1 MRNLLKYLKSYYLT
15 IFLVF
20 LMLAFQAY
28 CDLSLPKYT
37 SNMVNVGIQEGGITS
52 SVLEVIRTSKMDDLL
67 LLADDTE
74 KEAVSESYKELKK
87 TKANV
92 DKYPLLKDESIL
104 VLKNKND
111 EKILSD
117 FFERTL
123 MIDAFFTNK
132 KMSKEIKEK
141 LHVDG
146 DIYSTISLMDE
157 NTKNAFLKGIN
168 KRLEK
173 IEPSILTQAAKS
185 SIKNEYKKIGVD
197 TNEIQTD
204 YIVKTGF
211 LMLLVALMSMVLT
224 IFVSY
229 FSAKVSAGMGK
240 KLREEV
246 FSKVLSFSQAEFK
259 KFEVASLI
267 TRNTNDITQ
276 VQMLLVTFLRIVFYA
291 PIMAIGGIFMVLNT
305 NTKMTWIIVVGV
317 SVILFIVLVLFI
329 VAMPKFKLLQKLID
343 KINLVS
349 REILSGLS
357 VIRAF
362 SRHKHEEKRFKK
374 ANTDLMQTNLFISR
388 MMSIMMPL
396 MMLCMNLIMVTI
408 VWIGAHHIDTGNMQ
422 VGDMM
427 AFMQYTMEIV
437 ISFLMISL
445 VSIILPRALVSVNR
459 INEVLT
465 MENVIKDASDLK
477 HFSSLKKG
485 EVEFRNVSFRYPD
498 AGYDVI
504 TDVSFIAKSGEVTA
518 LIGSTGSGKST
529 VINLIPR
536 FFDVTSGSILVDG
549 VNIKDVGIHALRE
562 KIGFV
567 PQKGV
572 LFTGSIKSNI
582 TYGSNINSKKK
593 LDEAIRISQSKEF
606 IDKLENGVDYEISQ
620 GGKNVSGGQRQR
632 LSIARALYKNPE
644 ILIFDDS
651 FSALDFKTDAKL
663 RHDLK
668 AVTKDKTVIIVAQRI
683 NTIMNADKIIVLE
696 EGKIVGMGTH
706 DELLKS
712 CEIYRQIASS
722 QLGKEEF

>member
-1 MRNLLKYLKSYYLT
+1 MKNLLRFLKRYYFA

-37 SNMVNVGIQEGGITS
+37 SDMVNVGIQEGGITS
-52 SVLEVIRTSKMDDLL
+52 SVPTVIRSSKLEDLL
-67 LLADDTE
+67 LFAYDNE
-74 KEAVSESYKELKK
+74 KQVVSKSYKNLEKSN
-87 TKANV
+87 ANIK
-92 DKYPLLKDESIL
+92 KYPLLKDENIL
-104 VLKNKND
+104 VLNDKNND
-111 EKILSD
+111 KVLSD
-117 FFERTL
+117 FFERVL
-123 MIDAFFTNK
+123 MIDTFFTNE
-132 KMSKEIKEK
+132 KMSFKIKKK
-141 LHVDG
+141 LNISD
-146 DIYSTISLMDE
+146 DIYTSMRNMDE
-157 NTKNAFLKGIN
+157 NTRNLFLKKISDN
-168 KRLEK
+168 LEK
-173 IEPSILTQAAKS
+173 VSSSILAQAAKNS
-185 SIKNEYKKIGVD
+185 VKEEYKKIGIN
-197 TNEIQTD
+197 TNNIQTN
-204 YIVKTGF
+204 YIIKTGF
-211 LMLLVALMSMVLT
+211 LMLVIAFISMFLT
-224 IFVSY
+224 IIISY
-229 FSAKVSAGMGK
+229 FSAKVSSGMGRD
-240 KLREEV
+240 LRQAV
-246 FSKVLSFSQAEFK
+246 FSKVLSFSPSEFK

-276 VQMLLVTFLRIVFYA
+276 IQVLLVMLLRVVFYA

-305 NTKMTWIIVVGV
+305 NTKMTWIIAVGV
-317 SVILFIVLVLFI
+317 AIILFIVLFLFI

-362 SRHKHEEKRFKK
+362 STHKHEEKRFEK
-374 ANTDLMQTNLFISR
+374 ANTDLMRTNLFINR
-388 MMSIMMPL
+388 TMAIMMPL
-396 MMLCMNLIMVTI
+396 MMLVMNLITVTI
-408 VWIGAHHIDTGNMQ
+408 VWVGAGHIDSGNMQ

-437 ISFLMISL
+437 MSFLMISL

-465 MENVIKDASDLK
+465 TKNVITDPSNLK
-477 HFSSLKKG
+477 HFSGKDRG
-485 EVEFRNVSFRYPD
+485 TVEFKNVSFRYPE
-498 AGYDVI
+498 ASYDVI
-504 TDVSFIAKSGEVTA
+504 TDISFKAKKGEVTA

-536 FFDVTSGSILVDG
+536 FFDVTGGSILVDG
-549 VNIKDVGIHALRE
+549 VNIKDVKIYDLRE

-572 LFTGSIKSNI
+572 LFTGTIKSNI
-582 TYGSNINSKKK
+582 TYGSKITSKER
-593 LDEAIRISQSKEF
+593 LNEAIRISQSKEF
-606 IDKLENGVDYEISQ
+606 IDKLEDGIDFTVSQ

-651 FSALDFKTDAKL
+651 FSSLDFKTDAKL
-663 RHDLK
+663 RSDLK
-668 AVTKDKTVIIVAQRI
+668 EVTKDKTVIIVAQRI

-706 DELLKS
+706 EELLNS
-712 CEIYRQIASS
+712 CEIYRQIALS
-722 QLGKEEF
+722 QLGEEEL